1 MKIPINTF
9 SFSGKLVR
17 EEPVSGGKLLHIEQ
31 LVGGKMPT
39 LLPVA
44 VKTEFIPSHLKPGS
58 EVFIG
63 YARLSRSPKRELFVA
78 GKAVYSVQL
87 KADINE
93 ADISGIVTEIT
104 ECGSSYILTLWHDDE
119 QAAGIQVMV
128 GSKAFEAHHITSGDE
143 VLILGGLIYQKEKN
157 FSIRVTDSS
166 QIMLIERGNP
176 DKGII
181 QARDKFI

>member
-1 MKIPINTF
+1 M
-9 SFSGKLVR
+9 
-17 EEPVSGGKLLHIEQ
+17 
-31 LVGGKMPT
+31 
-39 LLPVA
+39 
-44 VKTEFIPSHLKPGS
+44 
-58 EVFIG
+58 
-63 YARLSRSPKRELFVA
+63 
-78 GKAVYSVQL
+78 QL

-93 ADISGIVTEIT
+93 AFISGIVTEIS
-104 ECGSSYILTLWHDDE
+104 ECSGGGYILTLWHDDE
-119 QAAGIQVMV
+119 QAAGLQVMV

-157 FSIRVTDSS
+157 FWIRVTDSS